1 MAVLDADGSVLD
13 HTERFG
19 ALLGTDRQLAG
30 ERLADLLRPDDR
42 CRVAEALDAIGEGRI
57 SSRRLR
63 CLAASIESPLEVI
76 LHGRLTDRRIA
87 GVVVEIRQ
95 VADVRALELKLKHA
109 AYRDPLTGL
118 RNRVAF
124 LDRVRIAA
132 AASREG
138 ALAAVMFL
146 DLDDFKTVNDS
157 LGHAAGDELLIGVAE
172 RLGASVR
179 PEDLVARLGG
189 DEFALLVDG
198 LAGPERAAEVARRV
212 LDAFEPPC
220 AAGGFRLKVTP
231 SIGVALADPGAN
243 EGDAERLLR
252 EADMAMYAAK
262 AQGKAGY
269 AFFRS
274 ELAIGA
280 THRLRLKEE
289 LSAAVVKE
297 EFELHFQPIVECA
310 GGRVT
315 GAEALLRWRHPNR
328 GLLVPPEFLTVAEQ
342 SGALERIGDWI
353 LRSAIEQAGEL
364 RRAGHGLRVGVNV
377 TAEQFAQPTLVD
389 VLDSL
394 LRTQRVAPRQ
404 IAIEITEQ
412 TLMRDVPQVAE
423 NLARI
428 RRLGVHLAVDDFGTG
443 YSSLSYLQRFPVD
456 VLKIDK
462 SFVSGLGEGTEA
474 GALTRAIVEMAH
486 CLGLVAVAEGVETE
500 GQRRE
505 LVEMGC
511 DFAQGYHFAPPAAP
525 DRLLALVQREAAG
538 RLAAV
543 AG

>member
-1 MAVLDADGSVLD
+1 MAVLDREGRVLD
-13 HTERFG
+13 DTARFAG
-19 ALLGTDRQLAG
+19 LLGSGRRLAG
-30 ERLADLLRPDDR
+30 ELLADHLHADDRARLATALGE
-42 CRVAEALDAIGEGRI
+42 VAARGGA
-57 SSRRLR
+57 SCRLR
-63 CLAASIESPLEVI
+63 CVAASGGSPLELT
-76 LHGRLTDRRIA
+76 LHGRLADRAVGGIA
-87 GVVVEIRQ
+87 AELRQ

-118 RNRVAF
+118 RNRIAF

-132 AASREG
+132 AASRPD

-179 PEDLVARLGG
+179 PRDLVARLGG

-198 LAGPERAAEVARRV
+198 LHGPEGAAEVAQRV
-212 LDAFEPPC
+212 LDAFEAPC
-220 AAGGFRLKVTP
+220 PAAGFALRVTP
-231 SIGVALADPGAN
+231 SIGIALADPHAS

-280 THRLRLKEE
+280 NHRLRLKGE
-289 LSAAVVKE
+289 LSAAVLRE
-297 EFELHFQPIVECA
+297 EFEMHFQPIVECA
-310 GGRVT
+310 DGRVT
-315 GAEALLRWRHPNR
+315 SAEALLRWRHPSR
-328 GLLVPPEFLTVAEQ
+328 GLLVPPDFLAVAEQ
-342 SGALERIGDWI
+342 SGTLERIGEWI
-353 LRSAIEQAGEL
+353 LRQAVRQAGHW
-364 RRAGHGLRVGVNV
+364 RRAGRNVRVAVNV
-377 TAEQFAQPTLVD
+377 TAEQFAQPALVD
-389 VLDSL
+389 VLDAL
-394 LRTQRVAPRQ
+394 LHAERVSPRH

-423 NLARI
+423 NLARM
-428 RRLGVHLAVDDFGTG
+428 RRLGVLLAVDDFGTG

-456 VLKIDK
+456 LLKIDK
-462 SFVSGLGEGTEA
+462 SFVSGLGEGGEA

-500 GQRRE
+500 AQRLE
-505 LVEMGC
+505 LVAMGC
-511 DFAQGYHFAPPAAP
+511 ELAQGYHFAPPAPA
-525 DRLLALVQREAAG
+525 DRMLALVRPPVMRDVAAAAG
-538 RLAAV
+538 
-543 AG
+543 

>member
-1 MAVLDADGSVLD
+1 MAVLDREGRVLED
-13 HTERFG
+13 TARFAG
-19 ALLGTDRQLAG
+19 LLGSGRHLAG
-30 ERLADLLRPDDR
+30 ERLADHLHADDR
-42 CRVAEALDAIGEGRI
+42 ARLATALGEAAAEGGTC
-57 SSRRLR
+57 RLR
-63 CLAASIESPLEVI
+63 CVTVAGGSPLELT
-76 LHGRLTDRRIA
+76 LHDRLADRAVGGIVA
-87 GVVVEIRQ
+87 ELRQ

-118 RNRVAF
+118 RNRIAF

-132 AASREG
+132 AASHAD

-172 RLGASVR
+172 RLTASVR

-198 LAGPERAAEVARRV
+198 LHGPEGAAEVAQRV
-212 LDAFEPPC
+212 LDGFEAPC
-220 AAGGFRLKVTP
+220 PAAGFALRVMP
-231 SIGVALADPGAN
+231 SIGIALADPGTSEA
-243 EGDAERLLR
+243 DAERLLR

-280 THRLRLKEE
+280 SHRLRLKGE
-289 LSAAVVKE
+289 LSAAVVRE
-297 EFELHFQPIVECA
+297 EFEMHFQPIVECA
-310 GGRVT
+310 DGRVT
-315 GAEALLRWRHPNR
+315 SAEALLRWRHPSR
-328 GLLVPPEFLTVAEQ
+328 GLLVPPDFLAVAEQ
-342 SGALERIGDWI
+342 SGTLERIGEWI
-353 LRSAIEQAGEL
+353 LRQAVQQAGRW
-364 RRAGHGLRVGVNV
+364 RRGGHGVRVAVNV
-377 TAEQFAQPTLVD
+377 TAEQFAQPGLVD
-389 VLDSL
+389 MLDAL
-394 LRTQRVAPRQ
+394 LHAERVSPRQ

-423 NLARI
+423 NLARL
-428 RRLGVHLAVDDFGTG
+428 RRLGVRLAVDDFGTG

-456 VLKIDK
+456 LLKIDK
-462 SFVSGLGEGTEA
+462 SFVSGLGEGSEA

-500 GQRRE
+500 AQRRE

-511 DFAQGYHFAPPAAP
+511 ELAQGYHFDPPAPP
-525 DRLLALVQREAAG
+525 DRMLALVRRPVTGGVVAAAG
-538 RLAAV
+538 
-543 AG
+543 